1 VWGEDDNQR
10 RLSTCSVGNRF
21 MGSLAQR
28 YEYKVVETQKLS
40 EKMHD
45 TELFGLH
52 NTEAKY
58 RLVLELQDL
67 KEELASLE
75 KKQKTHVEDLRA
87 RVRVEF
93 EPTLYNISL
102 EIINTSQKL
111 EAAKEDMR
119 WQVSLATI
127 ITNMITTI
135 STIATAMTAT
145 TNTYHYHSRRYHH
158 YHNHHYYY
166 HNQNH
171 RRQHYHV
178 CKDHHLYT
186 TNLTG
191 GCSFLRDSKGKSG
204 KDRAV
209 E

>member
-1 VWGEDDNQR
+1 
-10 RLSTCSVGNRF
+10 
-21 MGSLAQR
+21 MGSVAQR
-28 YEYKVVETQKLS
+28 YEHKVLGTQNLS

-75 KKQKTHVEDLRA
+75 KKQKTHVDDVRA

-119 WQVSLATI
+119 WQVSLATTI
-127 ITNMITTI
+127 SITITTI
-135 STIATAMTAT
+135 AIITTAMTAII
-145 TNTYHYHSRRYHH
+145 NTHHYHSKRYHH
-158 YHNHHYYY
+158 
-166 HNQNH
+166 
-171 RRQHYHV
+171 
-178 CKDHHLYT
+178 
-186 TNLTG
+186 
-191 GCSFLRDSKGKSG
+191 
-204 KDRAV
+204 
-209 E
+209 